1 MVQELKKKITLYY
14 FDVSKT
20 PERLWKKIS
29 VGLYGMF
36 VCFLRCDSEGVR
48 DGLLLRTINLILT
61 VPRSE
66 DKAPIMFLL
75 KLNILKTDWPFD
87 PFG

>member
-1 MVQELKKKITLYY
+1 MVQELKKKNHIILFWRIWNSWTTL
-14 FDVSKT
+14 
-20 PERLWKKIS
+20 KKIS

-36 VCFLRCDSEGVR
+36 VCFLRCDSDGVR
-48 DGLLLRTINLILT
+48 DGLILRTINLILT
-61 VPRSE
+61 VARSG

>member
-1 MVQELKKKITLYY
+1 MVQELKKKKKILFY
-14 FDVSKT
+14 VSKT
-20 PERLWKKIS
+20 PERLWKKYLS
-29 VGLYGMF
+29 VCTGCLYVF
-36 VCFLRCDSEGVR
+36 CDVIAKVSVMVSF
-48 DGLLLRTINLILT
+48 LRTINLILT

-66 DKAPIMFLL
+66 DKAPLMFLL